1 MHQSKSKK
9 SEEIY
14 VLMNDLFSL
23 KKDTGILYN
32 YHRSDINNNHITVLI
47 TDEMLSKTNNDKKD
61 HPVGIWTFKPEE
73 ASNNQITENPVEYKL
88 VLNREN
94 SSANLFLVDDRKNRE
109 MNLHLVP
116 FQTDFL
122 SRVRGIFDTSLLDGK
137 TVAFIGVGSM
147 GSTISLE
154 LVKSGVN
161 SFVLVDPDIFEV
173 HNICRHTCGLSD
185 IGRPKVDAVKDLIL
199 DKNPCANVVAIKD
212 TFTIC
217 NQPLCDVLKNVSLIV
232 VTTDVDVAKR
242 EVNMFCV
249 RNKIPAI
256 YAGVFERAFGGEVVR
271 YMPDVTTCYNC
282 VLGFKRQLEEEIP
295 SGTVLI
301 DYSVIDD
308 PNKVVAEPG
317 LSIDLGFVNLIT
329 AKVCLETLKGRWLL
343 KGDEEGEPPEII
355 FWGNKRDWIFKGPF
369 DYVPAKTTL
378 GPYSCD
384 ICDPLYYKNKLQMTQ
399 EEIHEEIEKSSTLS
413 RALKKVR
420 GEENE

>member
-1 MHQSKSKK
+1 MLHSN
-9 SEEIY
+9 SESLEDVY
-14 VLMNDLFSL
+14 VLMRDIFSQE
-23 KKDTGILYN
+23 KDNGILFN
-32 YHRSDINNNHITVLI
+32 YHTSDANKNRITVLI
-47 TDEMLSKTNNDKKD
+47 TDEMLSKTNSDKID
-61 HPVGIWTFKPEE
+61 HPVGIWTFKPDGEPNSQTME
-73 ASNNQITENPVEYKL
+73 KSIRYKL
-88 VLNREN
+88 VLNRKN
-94 SSANLFLVDDRKNRE
+94 SSANIFLLDGGKDRE
-109 MNLHLVP
+109 VNLHLVP

-122 SRVRGIFDTSLLDGK
+122 SRVRGVFDTSLLDGK

-147 GSTISLE
+147 GSFISLE

-161 SFVLVDPDIFEV
+161 SFILVDPDIFEV

-185 IGRPKVDAVKDLIL
+185 VGRPKVDAVKDLIL
-199 DKNPCANVVAIKD
+199 DKNPCASVVAIKD
-212 TFTIC
+212 AFTIS
-217 NQPLCDVLKNVSLIV
+217 NQVLCDALESASLIV

-249 RNKIPAI
+249 QNKIPAI

-271 YMPDVTTCYNC
+271 YVPDVTTCYSC
-282 VLGFKRQLEEEIP
+282 VLGFKRQLEEKVP
-295 SGTVLI
+295 SGTLLV

-343 KGDEEGEPPEII
+343 KGDDEDEPPEII
-355 FWGNKRDWIFKGPF
+355 FWGNKRDWIFNGTF

-384 ICDPLYYKNKLQMTQ
+384 ICDPLYYENRLQMTQ
-399 EEIHEEIEKSSTLS
+399 EEIREEIEKSPTLS
-413 RALKKVR
+413 KALRKVR